1 MTLGVSIWNGIG
13 SVFVGEEDVEEL
25 MSKNLGR
32 IVCVD
37 IEIPKHYDNNNFREG
52 VVRKYLKFSRN
63 EV

>member
-1 MTLGVSIWNGIG
+1 M
-13 SVFVGEEDVEEL
+13 FVGEEDEEEL

-37 IEIPKHYDNNNFREG
+37 IEIPKHYDSNNFREG
-52 VVRKYLKFSRN
+52 VVSKYLKFSRN